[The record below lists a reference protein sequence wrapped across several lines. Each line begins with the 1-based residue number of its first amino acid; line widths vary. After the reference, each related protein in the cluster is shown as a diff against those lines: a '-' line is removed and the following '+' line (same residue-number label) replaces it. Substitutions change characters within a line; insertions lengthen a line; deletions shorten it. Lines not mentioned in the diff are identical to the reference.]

1 MQRRRWALRIVVSAA
16 LVLAALTLVVACG
29 GGDDGGDSALIQE
42 GAVAPDFRLP
52 AANGET
58 VTLSDYAGEQN
69 VLLYF
74 SMGSG

>member
-1 MQRRRWALRIVVSAA
+1 MQRRTRALRIVVSAA
-16 LVLAALTLVVACG
+16 LLLAALSLAAACG
-29 GGDDGGDSALIQE
+29 GGNDGGDSALIQE

-58 VTLSDYAGEQN
+58 VTLSDYAGKQN